1 MRLKSLFQID
11 IDAGVEVY
19 KMAKNGILLDVRT
32 AQEYAQGHIPESI
45 NIDLASLNQV
55 LEKIPDKKTPV
66 FVYCRSGARSSRA
79 VRKMKKAGYFDVTNI
94 GGIENYHGKLEK

>member
-32 AQEYAQGHIPESI
+32 NQEYAQGHIPESI
-45 NIDLASLNQV
+45 NID
-55 LEKIPDKKTPV
+55 
-66 FVYCRSGARSSRA
+66 
-79 VRKMKKAGYFDVTNI
+79 
-94 GGIENYHGKLEK
+94 

>member
-1 MRLKSLFQID
+1 MQLKNLFQID

-32 AQEYAQGHIPESI
+32 AQEYAQGHIPESV

-66 FVYCRSGARSSRA
+66 FVYFRSGARSSRA
-79 VRKMKKAGYFDVTNI
+79 VRQMKKAGYLDVTNI